1 MQNVQNAT
9 EIQQRVINLVE
20 LYRNKV
26 GRESEQAKEA
36 IAEKKYWDDINLDA
50 TMKLHEEGEK
60 GPIGFYTSP
69 EIPEEEQ
76 NKFRVNEQLLGHF
89 YSKSAG
95 DAADVR
101 VLQELLPNY
110 YNTTIF
116 SDEDEFFLKEHF
128 KEMVNYIIGTPT
140 FDLSELGMWTL
151 EMNHFHI
158 PEEILKLIKN
168 RLDIPTGSV
177 VYNPFTCLAQ
187 FPLIYKGCTF
197 FCEESYVNYVGQ
209 SHEDKALLLWAW
221 MKVAIYANKMDATVI
236 EDGSIPSSYDYVV
249 SFIPSIPH
257 AVINGVYDNE
267 SDIYD
272 ASIVSKI
279 INSYN
284 HLEQGGEMCLL
295 LPSEVLQNVNGKSP
309 LKELWEQILSEG
321 SIKEIIQLPLVID
334 NPSRDCFCIIIVE
347 KGLKE
352 PFTTMIDARFA
363 IQDKEVENI
372 QDEPLKVFSNEIF
385 SGMVQNGGKDTITGL
400 RKLVCIDHSKLY
412 ADVLVPQVYIVE
424 RPSDNDSPIPLSK
437 IVNVITTK
445 IRSIQ
450 TDLPLSTPW
459 IKETNLPLMYQGEIS
474 LTSIEKADCPNNP
487 HFEKGSDDYAFW
499 ENGEFI
505 DNMWAQIGTNKG
517 HRVYKYRNCT
527 YIEGNSDVV
536 LYKYTPNNGIRVAL
550 VRAIGLPFAVD
561 NGIHVFCPKN
571 GFDANSLAAILRLP
585 IVYRQL
591 QAFQEF
597 EIEKHLDD
605 IFVPTDKR
613 IIYDEIRR
621 MKIEEDVVG
630 DFEKKL
636 TKFEKKLT
644 KKEKSLRMRKHALT
658 QSLSSIKAM
667 FVALNAYRKRKDGH
681 LNDED
686 IISRIQGT
694 TVQDAFEFINK
705 GILEM
710 MPALEH
716 IADVE
721 YTFAKAESFDPEE
734 FIETYIAKEEK
745 GWLNFKPVVTWK
757 KGSNKAQTNIY
768 NDEEGPVAIAK
779 GQPLNTIEFPKDALE
794 KILENIISNAKAY
807 AFTDDTR
814 KDYQLKFSWRAKGD
828 VLIIEIENNG
838 TPIPED
844 RDSSSLLEYGVSSA
858 LHHDGHNGIGCYE
871 IDSIMRRYKGTVEIV
886 STPKETFTVKYVL
899 TFNNSNTYLPN

>member
-20 LYRNKV
+20 LYRTKV
-26 GRESEQAKEA
+26 GRDSDQVKEA
-36 IAEKKYWDDINLDA
+36 ITERNYLENLNIETA
-50 TMKLHEEGEK
+50 IKLHEEGM
-60 GPIGFYTSP
+60 PARVIGFDITP
-69 EIPEEEQ
+69 EIPIEKQ

-89 YSKSAG
+89 YSKVAG
-95 DAADVR
+95 DDADIR
-101 VLQELLPNY
+101 VLQELLPSY

-116 SDEDEFFLKEHF
+116 SDEEEWFLTNHF
-128 KEMVNYIIGTPT
+128 KEIVNYIIKTPALD
-140 FDLSELGMWTL
+140 FLNELGLRTL
-151 EMNHFHI
+151 DMNDFHI
-158 PEEILKLIKN
+158 REEILEFIKN
-168 RLDIPTGSV
+168 RLDIPAGSV

-187 FPLIYKGCTF
+187 FPLLYNDSTF
-197 FCEESYVNYVGQ
+197 LCEESYVNYIKQ
-209 SHEDKALLLWAW
+209 RHEDIALLLWAW

-236 EDGSIPSSYDYVV
+236 EDGSIPSSYDYVI
-249 SFIPSIPH
+249 SFIPFIPN
-257 AVINGVYDNE
+257 AVIDGKYDNQ
-267 SDIYD
+267 SGIYD
-272 ASIVSKI
+272 SNIVSKI
-279 INSYN
+279 IDSYN
-284 HLEQGGEMCLL
+284 NLKQGGEMCVLI
-295 LPSEVLQNVNGKSP
+295 PSRVLQNVKSKSP
-309 LKELWEQILSEG
+309 LKKLWEQILSEG

-334 NPSRDCFCIIIVE
+334 NPSRDSFSIIIIE

-352 PFTTMIDARFA
+352 PFATMIDARFA

-372 QDEPLKVFSNEIF
+372 QDEPLKVFSNEVF
-385 SGMVQNGGKDTITGL
+385 SGMVHNGGKDTITGL

-412 ADVLVPQVYIVE
+412 ADVLVPQVYVVE
-424 RPSDNDSPIPLSK
+424 RPSDDDSPIPLSK
-437 IVNVITTK
+437 IVNVVTTK
-445 IRSIQ
+445 IRSVQ

-459 IKETNLPLMYQGEIS
+459 IKETNLPLMYQGEINLNS
-474 LTSIEKADCPNNP
+474 VEKADCPNNP

-499 ENGEFI
+499 ENGKFI

-536 LYKYTPNNGIRVAL
+536 LYKHTPNKGIRVAL
-550 VRAIGLPFAVD
+550 VHAMGFPFAVD

-597 EIEKHLDD
+597 EIENHLDD

-621 MKIEEDVVG
+621 MKIGEDVVG
-630 DFEKKL
+630 D
-636 TKFEKKLT
+636 FEKKLT

-814 KDYQLKFSWRAKGD
+814 KDYQLKFSWRANGD